1 VRHVLSAIAGLI
13 VAPLAWLL
21 YAYGEYH
28 YRTQFNATFSPAK
41 ASPWLL
47 LVLLAGILLGVIAT
61 LRISPAGAVVA
72 GAGYLLATA
81 WNLIDVPSSYQMVSG
96 LGDLMGM
103 KPPIMLADPLFTGAV
118 PLVGAA
124 LLVAG
129 FSRQRWLTWPGKA
142 ATAFGPPPGYPGVRA
157 TGEPASTPEAW
168 QPPPSPETA
177 QPAGQP
183 AAAPEEAQEPDSA
196 TR

>member
-21 YAYGEYH
+21 YAYGQYH
-28 YRTQFNATFSPAK
+28 YRIQLNAAFSPAK

-47 LVLLAGILLGVIAT
+47 LVLLAGILIGVIAT

-72 GAGYLLATA
+72 GAGYLLVAA
-81 WNLIDVPSSYQMVSG
+81 WNLIDVPSAYRMLDG
-96 LGDLMGM
+96 LGDLVGM
-103 KPPIMLADPLFTGAV
+103 KPPSMLGDPLYTGAV

-129 FSRQRWLTWPGKA
+129 FSRQRWLTWPGTA
-142 ATAFGPPPGYPGVRA
+142 ATASGPPPGYPGARA
-157 TGEPASTPEAW
+157 TGEPASAPEAW
-168 QPPPSPETA
+168 QPPPSPEMA
-177 QPAGQP
+177 QPAGPP
-183 AAAPEEAQEPDSA
+183 AATGEAQEPDSA